1 MGKTLYLECNSG
13 ISGDMSVA
21 MLLDLGADEKVLL
34 RALESLPLE
43 GYEVKVSR
51 VFQSGIDCCDF
62 QVILDEENHDHDMH
76 YLYDEGNVLT
86 EGLEHHLH
94 HRDHDHSHSHEHE
107 HEHDNVHHHDHE
119 HAHHHHHAHDHDHA
133 HHHHDHDPAG
143 HHHAHSHRHL
153 AEINQIIDGGDLTP
167 AANALAKKIF
177 RIIAEAEAKA
187 HNLPPEEVGFHEVG
201 AVDSIVDIVA
211 FAVCFD
217 NLEIDSVLVPKL
229 CEGTGVVR
237 CQHGLLPVPVPAV
250 VNILADAQI
259 PMEIIPY
266 HGEFVTPT
274 GAAILKAVRT
284 GDTPA
289 PGFLISRIGMG
300 AGKRKTARANILRGM
315 LLEEPPVTQPI
326 SRRELGESPDTWLGR
341 RSEKKDD
348 HLWKLEA
355 DIDDSTGESLGYT
368 MNRLMDAGA
377 RDAHYIPCFMKKSR
391 PAYQLQVICDEEHR
405 EGLEQIVFQETTT
418 IGIRRMA
425 IQRTVLERR
434 METVDTG
441 QGKVSIKVCEGGGR
455 RYFYPEYEDVA
466 SLCRTNGISY
476 REMYRIAQQAAEE
489 QLGW

>member
-21 MLLDLGADEKVLL
+21 MLLDLGADEQVLR

-62 QVILDEENHDHDMH
+62 HVVLDEDNHDHDMH
-76 YLYDEGNVLT
+76 YLYDEGDALT
-86 EGLEHHLH
+86 EGLEH
-94 HRDHDHSHSHEHE
+94 
-107 HEHDNVHHHDHE
+107 NHHHDHE
-119 HAHHHHHAHDHDHA
+119 HEHHHLHG
-133 HHHHDHDPAG
+133 HHHDHVHD
-143 HHHAHSHRHL
+143 HHHDHHHAPDHGDHYHAHSHRHL

-167 AANALAKKIF
+167 GANALAKKIF

-187 HNLPPEEVGFHEVG
+187 HNLPLDEVGFHEVG

-217 NLEIDSVLVPKL
+217 NLEIDSVFVPKL

-250 VNILADAQI
+250 VNILTDAPI
-259 PMEIIPY
+259 PLEIIPY
-266 HGEFVTPT
+266 RGEFVTPT

-284 GDTPA
+284 GDMPE

-315 LLEEPPVTQPI
+315 LLAESPVTRPA
-326 SRRELGESPDTWLGR
+326 RRNA
-341 RSEKKDD
+341 SEKEREEN

-355 DIDDSTGESLGYT
+355 DVDDSTGEALGYAL
-368 MNRLMDAGA
+368 NRLMDAGA
-377 RDAHYIPCFMKKSR
+377 RDAHYIPCFMKKNR

-405 EGLEQIVFQETTT
+405 ERMEQIIFQETTT
-418 IGIRRMA
+418 IGIRRMD
-425 IQRTVLERR
+425 IQRTVLDRR
-434 METVDTG
+434 METVDTD
-441 QGKVSIKVCEGGGR
+441 QGKVSIKVCEGDGY
-455 RYFYPEYEDVA
+455 RYFYPEYGDVA
-466 SLCRTNGISY
+466 SLCRATGISY

-489 QLGW
+489 QLGS

>member
-21 MLLDLGADEKVLL
+21 MLLDLGADEQVLR

-62 QVILDEENHDHDMH
+62 HVVLEEDNHDHDMH
-76 YLYDEGNVLT
+76 YLYDEGDALT
-86 EGLEHHLH
+86 EGLEQNH
-94 HRDHDHSHSHEHE
+94 HRDHDH
-107 HEHDNVHHHDHE
+107 D
-119 HAHHHHHAHDHDHA
+119 
-133 HHHHDHDPAG
+133 

-167 AANALAKKIF
+167 GANALAKKIF

-187 HNLPPEEVGFHEVG
+187 HNLPLEEVGFHEVG

-217 NLEIDSVLVPKL
+217 NLEIDSVFVPKL

-250 VNILADAQI
+250 VNILADARI
-259 PMEIIPY
+259 PLEIIPY
-266 HGEFVTPT
+266 RGEFVTPT

-284 GDTPA
+284 GDMPE

-315 LLEEPPVTQPI
+315 LLAEPSVARSTRRNENENEKEENC
-326 SRRELGESPDTWLGR
+326 
-341 RSEKKDD
+341 
-348 HLWKLEA
+348 LWKLEA
-355 DIDDSTGESLGYT
+355 DVDDSTGEALGYT
-368 MNRLMDAGA
+368 LNRLMDAGA
-377 RDAHYIPCFMKKSR
+377 RDVHYIPCFMKKNR

-405 EGLEQIVFQETTT
+405 ELLEQIIFQETTT

-425 IQRTVLERR
+425 IQRTVLDRR
-434 METVDTG
+434 METVDTER
-441 QGKVSIKVCEGGGR
+441 GKVSVKVCEWDGH

-466 SLCRTNGISY
+466 SLCRATGISY
-476 REMYRIAQQAAEE
+476 REMYRIAQRAAEE
-489 QLGW
+489 QLGS